1 MGGTLV
7 TTLYIVRHGETD
19 SNIRHTCLGHK
30 DIPLNAAG
38 FEQAKELIGKFRDI
52 PIDAVYSS
60 PLSRAVDT
68 AAGVADEKGLKINIS
83 RGLIERDFGDWDDM
97 TFEEIEAKYPQ
108 EYAEWRENWTGFKI
122 PNGESSDEAQARI
135 SAAVDK
141 ILLENYGKCVL
152 IVTHL
157 GTARHIIS
165 HALGLITEQ
174 SWRFTLDNA
183 KTARIVIKG
192 NERILT
198 GLNI

>member
-19 SNIRHTCLGHK
+19 SNIAHTCLGHK
-30 DIPLNAAG
+30 DMPLNTTGEEQARGLIEKFRSIPLDV
-38 FEQAKELIGKFRDI
+38 I
-52 PIDAVYSS
+52 YSS
-60 PLSRAVDT
+60 PLKRAVDT
-68 AAGVADEKGLKINIS
+68 AAGIAEMKALKIIMNN
-83 RGLIERDFGDWDDM
+83 GLIERDFGDWDDM
-97 TFEEIEAKYPQ
+97 TFEEIEAKYPR
-108 EYAEWRENWTGFKI
+108 EYAEWQENWTSFKI

-141 ILLENYGKCVL
+141 ILSENEGKSVL

-165 HALGLITEQ
+165 HVLGLTTEQ

-183 KTARIVIKG
+183 KTAKIEIGK
-192 NERILT
+192 NNRILT
-198 GLNI
+198 ALNI